1 MVSLVSWN
9 ARHKNL
15 PIDTGQYRGEHLVNI
30 LHLSDLHIGKSN
42 NLEKSHRVVD
52 WILENPDLHQSD
64 LVIISGDL
72 VDDGE
77 TWQFEKARDLL
88 TRLRDEDYTVLV
100 APGNHDSGPNGFME
114 NPDSKRDFRDLI
126 SHIAEY
132 PAVHIQSGQA
142 FVILDSMEAE
152 MENREIWGA
161 QGYLGL
167 KQLQK
172 LDLLLDEL
180 AENPAVENVILVLHH
195 HPFDYLFYHGLRDH
209 ADLKGIIS
217 RRLGQPPRVNVLLFG
232 HKHLDH
238 RFNDPEEN
246 KEELFGIDLIYA
258 SGQTVERNEEGKMI
272 VPVINLKDKT
282 IQRYLVP

>member
-1 MVSLVSWN
+1 M
-9 ARHKNL
+9 K
-15 PIDTGQYRGEHLVNI
+15 II
-30 LHLSDLHIGKSN
+30 HLSDLHIGKSN
-42 NLEKSHRVVD
+42 NLEKAQVVVD
-52 WILENPDLHQSD
+52 WIIENQALHQSD

-77 TWQFEKARDLL
+77 TWQFEKAKELINRL
-88 TRLRDEDYTVLV
+88 TEADYSVFV
-100 APGNHDSGPNGFME
+100 APGNHDYGPDGYRE
-114 NPDSKRDFRDLI
+114 NPASKRDFRDLI
-126 SHIAEY
+126 SGTEEY
-132 PAVHIQSGQA
+132 PAVHLKSGQA

-152 MENREIWGA
+152 MEKVEIWSA

-172 LDLLLDEL
+172 LDLTLDEL

-217 RRLGQPPRVNVLLFG
+217 RRPGQPPRVNALLFG

-238 RFNDPEEN
+238 RFNDPEDN

-258 SGQTVERNEEGKMI
+258 SGQTVERNEEGKMTL
-272 VPVINLKDKT
+272 PVIDLPDKT
-282 IQRYLVP
+282 IQRFLIS